1 MCSVP
6 AILLITADDK
16 DQPLQCKR
24 EGELRWNK
32 TQIKLQ
38 PVALPQFSALNIFLP
53 GTNSQVKDYGEGKKE
68 NHEKRHAV
76 LLLSALLHL
85 GV

>member
-6 AILLITADDK
+6 ALLLITADDK

-38 PVALPQFSALNIFLP
+38 PVALPQFSVLNFV
-53 GTNSQVKDYGEGKKE
+53 TW
-68 NHEKRHAV
+68 H
-76 LLLSALLHL
+76 
-85 GV
+85 